1 MTIVDA
7 LMILALGSG
16 EIRRRNWEKGKWL
29 EFKDSKIVNP
39 DILTSHDLVAA
50 DWNWSD
56 YD

>member
-16 EIRRRNWEKGKWL
+16 EIRRRDWEKGKWL